1 MQSHPPPFELH
12 FPSSSP
18 PLSTTEPIN
27 APFTPQMQP
36 TTLHNSRIHPKP
48 FIHPHPNPHPHQ
60 TQASTA
66 TTRTQ
71 QQQHPKNQPRRAP
84 ESRRAI
90 HNSPTHPAQPLQTL
104 TSSSVKPHP
113 KSHFP
118 RPRRPHRKRTSRRHN
133 SPRKSTHSQHNRAAT
148 STAQIFVRLRR
159 PTGSAPFTQ
168 RPHISARSPQ
178 PSNKTRTG
186 STALTTG
193 QLHLQRKSSYAFG
206 AQQER
211 PLAPR
216 PNATAT
222 RRGATRS
229 SAYRI
234 TPGHKKTNQFQGQ

>member
-1 MQSHPPPFELH
+1 
-12 FPSSSP
+12 
-18 PLSTTEPIN
+18 
-27 APFTPQMQP
+27 MQP

-118 RPRRPHRKRTSRRHN
+118 RPRRPHRKRTSRRAN

-159 PTGSAPFTQ
+159 PAGTPTCATTKRYRHEEGRYAEL
-168 RPHISARSPQ
+168 RL
-178 PSNKTRTG
+178 SN
-186 STALTTG
+186 
-193 QLHLQRKSSYAFG
+193 H
-206 AQQER
+206 
-211 PLAPR
+211 
-216 PNATAT
+216 
-222 RRGATRS
+222 TRS
-229 SAYRI
+229 QKDQPVSGAVSKCGHEALDGAENVSRHFACKNHERTQSAD
-234 TPGHKKTNQFQGQ
+234 TPAPLT